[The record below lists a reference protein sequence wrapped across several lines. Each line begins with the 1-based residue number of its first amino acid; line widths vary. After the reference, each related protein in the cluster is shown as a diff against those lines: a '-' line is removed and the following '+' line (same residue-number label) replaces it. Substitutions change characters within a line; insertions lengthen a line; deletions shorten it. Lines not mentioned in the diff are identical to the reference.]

1 MIGYLGISCMLSLYA
16 VQMLVENLNMLLMLY
31 YKYIL
36 GYTVFSMLVS
46 FVICYRYGPVTN
58 PKSINLIKWTLQ
70 VITNLFCYFSSPL
83 VLPNYLG
90 SITLVLDLHLFLS
103 FTSSTHIPAA
113 LILLSNVS
121 NHLCFTL
128 PLLQHS
134 FS

>member
-16 VQMLVENLNMLLMLY
+16 IQMLVENLNMLLMLY

-36 GYTVFSMLVS
+36 GYIVFSMLVS

-70 VITNLFCYFSSPL
+70 VITNFFCYFSSPL

-90 SITLVLDLHLFLS
+90 LTTLVLDLHLFYLS
-103 FTSSTHIPAA
+103 HQLRTHQQPSI
-113 LILLSNVS
+113 
-121 NHLCFTL
+121 TL
-128 PLLQHS
+128 KHIQPSVLVFLFFIQRS